1 MRKLAV
7 SLVLLLSVAIGGIA
21 QNKPEDKQSRCV
33 GTWAV
38 DLAASDY
45 GTTPPP
51 KSAALRV
58 TKCSADA
65 VAYTYSEVGADG
77 KKFQETWSGKPDG
90 QMLPAKTVPAMP
102 TKNSF
107 KWDGDVLVG
116 EFDMCPEGTATEQNS
131 FSEDGKTM
139 TTKRTGKSPKGD
151 YAITQV
157 WHRKSGISSPKKP
170 IGKPNAGK
178 Q

>member
-1 MRKLAV
+1 MRKLA
-7 SLVLLLSVAIGGIA
+7 LCLLLAIAIA
-21 QNKPEDKQSRCV
+21 GMAQDKPRNNQARCV

-45 GTTPPP
+45 GKVPPP
-51 KSAALRV
+51 KSASLHV
-58 TKCSADA
+58 TKCSPDA
-65 VAYTYSEVGADG
+65 LAYTYSEVAADG

-90 QMLPAKTVPAMP
+90 KMLPSKTVPAM
-102 TKNSF
+102 TAKNSF
-107 KWDGDVLVG
+107 KWDGDVLTG
-116 EFDMCPEGTATEQNS
+116 EFDMGPEGTATEQNT

-157 WHRKSGISSPKKP
+157 WHRKSGISTSKKP